1 MLKSKFSLQ
10 QKEIEEEFKLEEEA
24 EEEKPATSVTEEE
37 VVEHRA
43 LNKSEVSVRLS
54 WLGKIACGEGYSYL
68 KATCTGMKL
77 TDISAI
83 LCFKHLQFVNFSENF
98 LTIEALQ
105 KVTDL
110 PWLLLLHADKNIC
123 ISANLRKCKYLQ
135 VIIMNYNQLTSVE
148 DVFQPELSTLE
159 VGFNKITAIRFK
171 NRMPHLKV
179 LDFRYNLVQNV
190 LDLDFPNLDSLYL
203 AGNKIK
209 DLTGIDRLQNLRV
222 LHVRNNPIRT
232 LNGFESNLP
241 KLKYLNL
248 RSCKVRTL
256 KQIKR
261 LRILTGLE
269 SLVLK
274 NTPYMGGTGKEGPDI
289 VEEEED
295 PELRVE
301 VLAALPRLKRL
312 NKLVYSPDDRTEANE
327 LMALW
332 LEEGEK
338 DEEEEVAEEQPEE
351 EETGP

>member
-10 QKEIEEEFKLEEEA
+10 QKHVEEEIRPEEEG
-24 EEEKPATSVTEEE
+24 EEEKPPTLVEEE
-37 VVEHRA
+37 DVIEYRA

-68 KATCTGMKL
+68 KATCTGLKL

-98 LTIEALQ
+98 LTLEALQ
-105 KVTDL
+105 TVTGL
-110 PWLLLLHADKNIC
+110 PWLLLLHADKNNLA
-123 ISANLRKCKYLQ
+123 SANLKKCKYLQ
-135 VIIMNYNQLTSVE
+135 VIIMNNNKLTTVE
-148 DVFQPELSTLE
+148 DVFHPELSTLE
-159 VGFNKITAIRFK
+159 VGFNNITEIRFI
-171 NRMPHLKV
+171 NRMPNIKV
-179 LDFRYNLVQNV
+179 LDFRHNLVQNV

-209 DLTGIDRLQNLRV
+209 DLTGISNLLNLRV
-222 LHVRNNPIRT
+222 LHVRNNPIRV

-256 KQIKR
+256 RQIKR

-269 SLVLK
+269 TLVLK
-274 NTPYMGGTGKEGPDI
+274 NTPYMGGNGKEGPDTA
-289 VEEEED
+289 EEEED

-301 VLAALPRLKRL
+301 VLATLPRLKRL
-312 NKLVYSPDDRTEANE
+312 NKSVFSPDERTEANE
-327 LMALW
+327 LMAWTELT
-332 LEEGEK
+332 
-338 DEEEEVAEEQPEE
+338 AEIGLLFLKCCKHQASVVV
-351 EETGP
+351 